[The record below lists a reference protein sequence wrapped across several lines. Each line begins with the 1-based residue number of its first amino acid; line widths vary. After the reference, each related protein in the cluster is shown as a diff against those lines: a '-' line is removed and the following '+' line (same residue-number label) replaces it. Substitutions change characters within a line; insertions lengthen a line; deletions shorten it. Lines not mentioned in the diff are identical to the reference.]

1 MLVIFY
7 FIREMDVK
15 MKKYFGKFV
24 PKKSWFDANGDG
36 DVDYKDFLFA
46 AKKALDAAT
55 PSSNTF
61 DINGDGKV
69 DINDA
74 LDAARI
80 TGVAIAATGVT
91 AAASSYAGAVL
102 VTGKA
107 TAIATTI
114 AGSIGAGVG
123 GGLTA
128 LLGSTTTVSWLAWQT
143 TSGVWVV
150 AAKGVTAVSPT
161 LVTAVSGASTFVA
174 SSAGSAVSTIAGF
187 PVIEQIAINSLVS
200 SGDILMIAGVPVARE
215 VALASALVAVVVVA
229 GYSFYILTRK
239 RISKEEVEECLD
251 GFTPEAI

>member
-1 MLVIFY
+1 M
-7 FIREMDVK
+7 R
-15 MKKYFGKFV
+15 KYFGKFV
-24 PKKSWFDANGDG
+24 PQKSWFDANGDG
-36 DVDYKDFLFA
+36 DVDYKDFIHA
-46 AKKALDAAT
+46 AKKALDVAI
-55 PSSNTF
+55 PSSEAF
-61 DINGDGKV
+61 DINGDGRV

-128 LLGSTTTVSWLAWQT
+128 LLGSTTTVAWAAWQT

-161 LVTAVSGASTFVA
+161 LVTAVSGASAFVA
-174 SSAGSAVSTIAGF
+174 SSAESAVTTIAGF
-187 PVIEQIAINSLVS
+187 PVVEQIATNALVS
-200 SGDILMIAGVPVARE
+200 AGDILMIAGVPVARE
-215 VALASALVAVVVVA
+215 VAIASALVAVVVVS
-229 GYSFYILTRK
+229 GYTFYILTRK
-239 RISKEEVEECLD
+239 RISKDEVEQHID
-251 GFTPEAI
+251 GFSPELI